1 MTKTT
6 KSKTASVFENFP
18 LYILI
23 ALACSLITT
32 SVCVFYN
39 QSVKPV
45 TISSY
50 LEKSNKGNTEYI
62 VNIAMPDGKLNP
74 IIIENVWWLFRFD
87 RTTTYAELVQM
98 NKTNPGQKYC
108 VSVYGIRIPS
118 ISYQGLTSIKP
129 IEKCK

>member
-6 KSKTASVFENFP
+6 KNKFDYFP
-18 LYILI
+18 LYILA
-23 ALACSLITT
+23 ALAITLVTT

-39 QSVKPV
+39 QSVKPI

-50 LEKSNKGNTEYI
+50 LEKSNNGNTEYI
-62 VNIAMPDGKLNP
+62 VNIDMPNGKINP

-98 NKTNPGQKYC
+98 NKLKPEQKYC
-108 VSVYGIRIPS
+108 VSLYGVRIPS

-129 IEKCK
+129 IEQCK